1 MIRHTLFFFLDLYFF
16 YFHKNYLR
24 LVGKH
29 CDIDYA
35 RVVVKRYFS
44 DFHLFLPPP
53 VIQTVIKLS
62 ELIIK
67 EIFHIRNKETSNKSV
82 ERSFTFFFFCEKH
95 LRVYFAKSRPIVL
108 RSKWH
113 VSTHGGPLKMMFMSS
128 EEIKIAK
135 SFAISIQN
143 SWRPLM
149 AMVFWGEHTYVWK
162 QFIKLASTSYYEIE
176 KQWRINFETW

>member
-53 VIQTVIKLS
+53 VIQAVIKLS

-82 ERSFTFFFFCEKH
+82 ERSFTFFFF
-95 LRVYFAKSRPIVL
+95 AKSIYVFTLQNLALLSYDLNDMFLHTEGLWKWCLCL
-108 RSKWH
+108 RKK
-113 VSTHGGPLKMMFMSS
+113 LKLL
-128 EEIKIAK
+128 
-135 SFAISIQN
+135 N
-143 SWRPLM
+143 RL
-149 AMVFWGEHTYVWK
+149 
-162 QFIKLASTSYYEIE
+162 QFPFKTADA
-176 KQWRINFETW
+176 R

>member
-16 YFHKNYLR
+16 LFSQELLKASRKALR
-24 LVGKH
+24 HWLCQG
-29 CDIDYA
+29 CGETLFF
-35 RVVVKRYFS
+35 RFPS
-44 DFHLFLPPP
+44 FLPPP
-53 VIQTVIKLS
+53 AIQAVIKLS

-135 SFAISIQN
+135 SFAISIRN

-176 KQWRINFETW
+176 K

>member
-1 MIRHTLFFFLDLYFF
+1 MPGLWWNVIFPISILFYPLLLFRLWLSCRSSSLKKFSILEIRKPQINQL
-16 YFHKNYLR
+16 NA
-24 LVGKH
+24 V
-29 CDIDYA
+29 
-35 RVVVKRYFS
+35 
-44 DFHLFLPPP
+44 LP
-53 VIQTVIKLS
+53 
-62 ELIIK
+62 
-67 EIFHIRNKETSNKSV
+67 
-82 ERSFTFFFFCEKH
+82 FFFFCEKH

-113 VSTHGGPLKMMFMSS
+113 VPTHGGTLKMMFMSS

-135 SFAISIQN
+135 SFAISIPN

-149 AMVFWGEHTYVWK
+149 TMVFWGEHTYVWK